1 VNKFDEIAK
10 RWDAEQSRIN
20 LAKNIFKAIRKNIPL
35 DSKMDIADIGAG
47 TGLLMM
53 QFVPFVKSIT
63 GYDNSEG
70 MLKEL
75 EEKIKIQKCKHCELK
90 NFDANTDELPKNSY
104 DLIISSMTF
113 HHISDIERFAKTMYH
128 SLKTGGKFAI
138 GDLETED
145 GSFHNSE
152 ASVEHRGFDL
162 EAFIKQFKKAGF
174 TEAKA
179 ERIFVSKKN
188 GKEFP
193 IFLAYG
199 EK

>member
-20 LAKNIFKAIRKNIPL
+20 LAKNIFKAIRKKVAL
-35 DSKMDIADIGAG
+35 DNKMDIADIGAG

-70 MLKEL
+70 MLNEL
-75 EEKIKIQKCKHCELK
+75 GEKIKIQKCKHCKLK
-90 NFDANTDELPKNSY
+90 NFNANTDELPKDSY

-113 HHISDIERFAKTMYH
+113 HHIIDIERFAKVMYK
-128 SLKTGGKFAI
+128 SLKAGGKFAI

-145 GSFHNSE
+145 GSFHSE
-152 ASVEHRGFDL
+152 NTSVEHHGFNP
-162 EAFIKQFKKAGF
+162 ETFIKYFEKAGF
-174 TEAKA
+174 KEAKA
-179 ERIFVSKKN
+179 ERIFVNKKN
-188 GKEFP
+188 DKEFP
-193 IFLAYG
+193 VFLAYG